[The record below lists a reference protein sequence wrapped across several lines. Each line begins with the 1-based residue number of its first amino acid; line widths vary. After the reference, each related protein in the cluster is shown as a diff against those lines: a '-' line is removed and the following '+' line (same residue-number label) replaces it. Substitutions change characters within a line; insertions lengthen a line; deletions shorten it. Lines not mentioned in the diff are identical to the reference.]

1 MAEVL
6 IIGGGPVGLFMAA
19 LLLQSGVSV
28 RVLEQRTGGERHS
41 RAIGIHPPALKALE
55 RIGVA
60 RELIGQ
66 GVPIR
71 RGVAVGGGDLLAEMT
86 FAGVSDSFPFVL
98 SLPQTR
104 TEAVLEQRVR
114 ELDSGAVH
122 RGVRFTGMREDGGR
136 VTVEGSSS
144 AGPVRYSA
152 ALVIAA
158 DGVRS
163 AVRTQQGSAVRAK
176 DYPDRYLMGDFADS
190 TSFGPDAALFLEP
203 GGIVES
209 FPLPGKLRRWVVRLD
224 GSPPGGPADVGHAG
238 GGPADGGHAGGGP
251 ADGGH
256 AGAASGM
263 DARWLTERVRE
274 RTGIYV
280 EPGSN
285 SMLSGFGARSRL
297 VRHMVTGRTVLI
309 GDAAH
314 EVSPIGGQGMN
325 LGWLDAVALAPLV
338 CDWLQGAA
346 VGAGLRAFER
356 SRQRAAARA
365 AGQSELNMAL
375 GRPLAGGPLRVRNR
389 AIAAAAALPAVNA
402 FAARRFTMQ

>member
-1 MAEVL
+1 MTEVL

-28 RVLEQRTGGERHS
+28 RVLEQRTGRELHS
-41 RAIGIHPPALKALE
+41 RAIGIHPPALEALQ

-60 RELIGQ
+60 QELVGE
-66 GVPIR
+66 GVAIR
-71 RGVAVGGGDLLAEMT
+71 RGVAVGGGDVLAEMA
-86 FAGVSDSFPFVL
+86 FAGVSESFPFVL

-104 TEAVLEQRVR
+104 TEAVLEQCVR
-114 ELDSGAVH
+114 ELDPGAVH
-122 RGVRFTGMREDGGR
+122 RGVRFTGMREDSGR

-163 AVRTQQGSAVRAK
+163 AVRTLQGTAVRAR
-176 DYPDRYLMGDFADS
+176 DYPDSYLMGDFADG
-190 TSFGPDAALFLEP
+190 TGFGPDAALFLAP

-224 GSPPGGPADVGHAG
+224 GSPPGGRG
-238 GGPADGGHAGGGP
+238 DGS
-251 ADGGH
+251 
-256 AGAASGM
+256 GA
-263 DARWLTERVRE
+263 DARWLTERIRE
-274 RTGIYV
+274 RTGLDV
-280 EPGSN
+280 DPGSN
-285 SMLSGFGARSRL
+285 SMLSGFGVRSRL
-297 VRHMVTGRTVLI
+297 VRQMVTGRTVLI

-325 LGWLDAVALAPLV
+325 LGLLDAVALAPLV
-338 CDWLQGAA
+338 CAGLHGAA
-346 VGAGLRAFER
+346 VGAELRAFEG
-356 SRQRAAARA
+356 SRRRAAARA
-365 AGQSELNMAL
+365 AGQSEINMAL

-389 AIAAAAALPAVNA
+389 AIAAAAAVPAVNA